1 MRVIEEVI
9 AAFAV
14 LVTVMLTLR
23 QVIRFGQA
31 LVVVPGYMR
40 PTGLVV
46 RVKLVGL
53 APQVNVLVVAV
64 AGVDGAKPARNAC
77 GRPGGVEHRYLLGLG
92 PSGW

>member
-1 MRVIEEVI
+1 MRVIEELN

-31 LVVVPGYMR
+31 LVVVPAYMR

-46 RVKLVGL
+46 RVKLLGL

-64 AGVDGAKPARNAC
+64 AGGA
-77 GRPGGVEHRYLLGLG
+77 GESVERKESNPRLRRWASTRSAHSCAY
-92 PSGW
+92 